1 MYSVK
6 GQRAKRDWNKLL
18 LAHCVQKWIIFIQIL
33 HQEKTCPSQLV
44 RNCFDY
50 VQKTNEL
57 IWFFF
62 YNEHFL
68 FWPVSESLDLFN
80 QLSYSFNVSETK
92 TEAGIWGF
100 PMFSGLVGTCGSFR
114 LQTKHQQKQHGRK
127 LELVCLCQSHTKR
140 GVETRAPRLLKP
152 ATVTSNQN
160 HSETKPAFGRQ

>member
-1 MYSVK
+1 MNHFYSDSDSTSRKNVSFSART
-6 GQRAKRDWNKLL
+6 QLFWLRTENKW
-18 LAHCVQKWIIFIQIL
+18 AHMI
-33 HQEKTCPSQLV
+33 
-44 RNCFDY
+44 
-50 VQKTNEL
+50 
-57 IWFFF
+57 FF

-127 LELVCLCQSHTKR
+127 LELVCLCQSHTER

-152 ATVTSNQN
+152 ATVTSDQN
-160 HSETKPAFGRQ
+160 HSETKPPFSRQ

>member
-62 YNEHFL
+62 ITNTSCSDL
-68 FWPVSESLDLFN
+68 CLKVWISLI
-80 QLSYSFNVSETK
+80 SFHIVLMS
-92 TEAGIWGF
+92 A
-100 PMFSGLVGTCGSFR
+100 R
-114 LQTKHQQKQHGRK
+114 QRQKQESGDFPCFLVWSEHVGASDSK
-127 LELVCLCQSHTKR
+127 LNINRNNTAGNSSSCACVSLIQSAGWKQER
-140 GVETRAPRLLKP
+140 PG
-152 ATVTSNQN
+152 
-160 HSETKPAFGRQ
+160 F

>member
-6 GQRAKRDWNKLL
+6 GQRAKCDWNKLL

-33 HQEKTCPSQLV
+33 HQEKMCPSQLV

-62 YNEHFL
+62 ITNTSCSDLCLKVWISLISFHIVL
-68 FWPVSESLDLFN
+68 MSARQRQKQESGD
-80 QLSYSFNVSETK
+80 
-92 TEAGIWGF
+92 F

-114 LQTKHQQKQHGRK
+114 LQTKHQQKQYGRK
-127 LELVCLCQSHTKR
+127 LELVCLCQSHTEH